1 MQGAEKK
8 RGRNT
13 GGKPQAKVGKPQAKI
28 AKKKTPGSKR
38 SKTKK

>member
-13 GGKPQAKVGKPQAKI
+13 GGKPQPKAVR
-28 AKKKTPGSKR
+28 KKTPGSKKA
-38 SKTKK
+38 KTKK